1 MYFFLL
7 YNDCEN
13 EGPFKYFYKGV
24 KRMYKYLHIL
34 NDIEKMIQHGEIKKD
49 RNYHQY
55 GHSLRN
61 MNVIR
66 QQLYVRFMNWKS
78 VILYILSS
86 KWILRC

>member
-1 MYFFLL
+1 
-7 YNDCEN
+7 
-13 EGPFKYFYKGV
+13 
-24 KRMYKYLHIL
+24 MYKYLHIL

-66 QQLYVRFMNWKS
+66 QQLYVRFMN
-78 VILYILSS
+78 
-86 KWILRC
+86 